1 MTRIMII
8 KVIIKMMMF
17 KKQAVGEGDEDDAD
31 YDDDQDGD
39 EKKHDG
45 SV

>member
-1 MTRIMII
+1 
-8 KVIIKMMMF
+8 MMMF